1 MKFVIKS
8 GSVVKL
14 FSGDVKIE
22 ALAQFLKENFT
33 SWNSNNLTYTDK
45 DGDKISITTQEDLD
59 TLMAMN
65 PNSQY
70 AKLEVSEG
78 PKDTNEEALKIYD
91 KINSTE
97 VTPSVENTNF
107 DDKESTQPRNELL
120 KEEEISKKGPTKW
133 GDKKWREEK
142 LKNIKEQKSERSKQ
156 KGSTSEESDA

>member
-78 PKDTNEEALKIYD
+78 PKDTKD
-91 KINSTE
+91 
-97 VTPSVENTNF
+97 
-107 DDKESTQPRNELL
+107 
-120 KEEEISKKGPTKW
+120 
-133 GDKKWREEK
+133 
-142 LKNIKEQKSERSKQ
+142 
-156 KGSTSEESDA
+156 

>member
-78 PKDTNEEALKIYD
+78 PTDTKD
-91 KINSTE
+91 
-97 VTPSVENTNF
+97 
-107 DDKESTQPRNELL
+107 
-120 KEEEISKKGPTKW
+120 
-133 GDKKWREEK
+133 
-142 LKNIKEQKSERSKQ
+142 
-156 KGSTSEESDA
+156 